1 MLLEKPTHFFL
12 CAGHA
17 EGETPLNAF
26 DNALRDAGV
35 HNVNLIRLSSI
46 LPPGVVQT
54 QVVSLPPGAFVPIA
68 YGTIH
73 SAISNEVISAAVATA
88 VPVDPTNPG
97 VIMEYSARGHAE
109 DAERIVRN
117 MAERAMISR
126 GYAVKEILSLA
137 AGHVVQHTG
146 AAFAGVVLYPRARV
160 MGS

>member
-46 LPPGVVQT
+46 LPPAVAQSD
-54 QVVSLPPGAFVPIA
+54 VVSLPPGAYVPIA

-73 SAISNEVISAAVATA
+73 SAISKEMISAAVAAA
-88 VPVDPTNPG
+88 VPADAGNPG

-109 DAERIVRN
+109 DAERIVRM
-117 MAERAMISR
+117 MAERAMADR
-126 GYAVKEILSLA
+126 GFAVKEILSLA
-137 AGHVVQHTG
+137 TEHLVEHIG
-146 AAFAGVVLYPRARV
+146 AAFAGVVLYPRHRV
-160 MGS
+160 IGS